1 MRNMAVLHSPAF
13 SYPLPVLVRVLSN
26 LLIFKG
32 KTLYYNK
39 YRYIHYNKKILFH
52 RKIEITGF
60 YYQLSVRKGAVG
72 KPDSPYKFPSGLS
85 AQLYLTATGWGT
97 SGDSTIISF
106 FWIVTVA
113 G

>member
-1 MRNMAVLHSPAF
+1 MCFF
-13 SYPLPVLVRVLSN
+13 SFLK
-26 LLIFKG
+26 IEC
-32 KTLYYNK
+32 K

>member
-1 MRNMAVLHSPAF
+1 M
-13 SYPLPVLVRVLSN
+13 
-26 LLIFKG
+26 
-32 KTLYYNK
+32 
-39 YRYIHYNKKILFH
+39 
-52 RKIEITGF
+52 KIEITGF

-106 FWIVTVA
+106 S